1 MASTRILLVRHG
13 QSTWNALGKWQG
25 RADPPLSPL
34 GQQQAA
40 SAAARIGIVDAVIA
54 SPLVRAR
61 QTAEIIAEGIG
72 VGPVDTDNRL
82 IETDAGDWTG
92 LTFHE
97 IRTGWPGW
105 LDQHRWPDN
114 FEKEID
120 IVARMAEALIDI
132 AARHPDASVVAVT
145 HSGAMRNLD
154 RSLGDHDP
162 SIPNL
167 AARWYDVTEF
177 SITGGERLLLAD
189 PEHTTFTGSAQV

>member
-34 GQQQAA
+34 GQQQAV
-40 SAAARIGIVDAVIA
+40 SAAARIGIVDAVVA

-72 VGPVDTDNRL
+72 VGPVDTDDRL

-105 LDQHRWPDN
+105 LDQHKWPDN

-132 AARHPDASVVAVT
+132 AARYPGASVVAVT

-167 AARWYDVTEF
+167 AARWYDVNEF

>member
-1 MASTRILLVRHG
+1 MAATRILLVRHG

-40 SAAARIGIVDAVIA
+40 SAAARLGMVDAVIA

-72 VGPVDTDNRL
+72 VGPVTTDDRL

-114 FEKEID
+114 FEKEVD
-120 IVARMAEALIDI
+120 IVARMTEALIDL
-132 AARHPDASVVAVT
+132 AARHPGASIIAVT

-154 RSLGDHDP
+154 RALGEHDP

-167 AARWYDVTEF
+167 SSRWYDVDGFT
-177 SITGGERLLLAD
+177 ITGGERLLLAD
-189 PEHTTFTGSAQV
+189 PEHTTFTGTAQV

>member
-13 QSTWNALGKWQG
+13 QSTWNAMGKWQG

-40 SAAARIGIVDAVIA
+40 QASTRVGIVDVVVA

-72 VGPVDTDNRL
+72 IGPVETNDCL

-105 LDQHRWPDN
+105 LDNRRWPDN

-120 IVARMAEALIDI
+120 IVARMTEALIEL
-132 AARHPDASVVAVT
+132 AASHPGASIVAVT

-154 RSLGDHDP
+154 RSLGDPHP

-167 AARWYDVTEF
+167 AARWYDVNGF
-177 SITGGERLLLAD
+177 SITGGERMLLAD
-189 PEHTTFTGSAQV
+189 PEHTTSTGTTQV

>member
-1 MASTRILLVRHG
+1 MRTATISSSGVKRAKSAS
-13 QSTWNALGKWQG
+13 
-25 RADPPLSPL
+25 
-34 GQQQAA
+34 
-40 SAAARIGIVDAVIA
+40 ARIGIVDAVIT

-72 VGPVDTDNRL
+72 VGPVDTDDRL

-105 LDQHRWPDN
+105 LDQHKWPDN

-120 IVARMAEALIDI
+120 IVARMAEVLIDI
-132 AARHPDASVVAVT
+132 AARHPGASVVAVT

-167 AARWYDVTEF
+167 AARWYDVNEF
-177 SITGGERLLLAD
+177 SITGGERLFLAD
-189 PEHTTFTGSAQV
+189 PEHTTFTGTAQV

>member
-40 SAAARIGIVDAVIA
+40 SAAARVGIVDAVIA

-72 VGPVDTDNRL
+72 VGPVDTDHRL

-97 IRTGWPGW
+97 IRTGWSSAKGA
-105 LDQHRWPDN
+105 
-114 FEKEID
+114 
-120 IVARMAEALIDI
+120 VASEVL
-132 AARHPDASVVAVT
+132 
-145 HSGAMRNLD
+145 
-154 RSLGDHDP
+154 
-162 SIPNL
+162 
-167 AARWYDVTEF
+167 
-177 SITGGERLLLAD
+177 
-189 PEHTTFTGSAQV
+189 

>member
-40 SAAARIGIVDAVIA
+40 SAAARIGIVDVVLA

-61 QTAEIIAEGIG
+61 QTADIIAEGIG
-72 VGPVDTDNRL
+72 VGPVDTDDRL

-132 AARHPDASVVAVT
+132 AARHPGASVVAVT

-167 AARWYDVTEF
+167 AARWYDVNEF

-189 PEHTTFTGSAQV
+189 PEHTTFTGTAQV

>member
-40 SAAARIGIVDAVIA
+40 SAAARIGMVDTVIA

-72 VGPVDTDNRL
+72 VGPVNTDDRL

-105 LDQHRWPDN
+105 LDQHKWPDN

-120 IVARMAEALIDI
+120 IVARMAEALIEI
-132 AARHPDASVVAVT
+132 AARHPGASVVAVT

-167 AARWYDVTEF
+167 AARWYDVNEF

-189 PEHTTFTGSAQV
+189 PEHTTFTGTAQV

>member
-34 GQQQAA
+34 GQQQAKSA
-40 SAAARIGIVDAVIA
+40 SARIGIVDAVIA

-72 VGPVDTDNRL
+72 VGPVDTDDRL

-105 LDQHRWPDN
+105 LDQHKWPDN

-132 AARHPDASVVAVT
+132 AARHPGASVVAVT

-167 AARWYDVTEF
+167 AARWYDVNEF
-177 SITGGERLLLAD
+177 SITGGERLFLAD
-189 PEHTTFTGSAQV
+189 PEHTTFTGTAQV

>member
-34 GQQQAA
+34 GQQQAK
-40 SAAARIGIVDAVIA
+40 SAAARIGMVDAVMA

-72 VGPVDTDNRL
+72 VGPVDTDDRL

-105 LDQHRWPDN
+105 LDQHKWPDN

-132 AARHPDASVVAVT
+132 AARHPGASVVAVT

-167 AARWYDVTEF
+167 AARWYDVNDL

-189 PEHTTFTGSAQV
+189 PEHTTFTGTAQV

>member
-34 GQQQAA
+34 GQQQAKSA
-40 SAAARIGIVDAVIA
+40 SARIGIVDAVIA

-72 VGPVDTDNRL
+72 VGPVDTDDRL

-105 LDQHRWPDN
+105 LDQHKWPDN

-120 IVARMAEALIDI
+120 IVARMAEVLIDI
-132 AARHPDASVVAVT
+132 AARHPGASVVAVT

-167 AARWYDVTEF
+167 AARWYDVNEF
-177 SITGGERLLLAD
+177 SITGGERLFLAD
-189 PEHTTFTGSAQV
+189 PEHTTFTGTAQV

>member
-13 QSTWNALGKWQG
+13 QSTWNALGRWQG
-25 RADPPLSPL
+25 RANPPLSPL

-40 SAAARIGIVDAVIA
+40 EAAARVGMVDAVFA

-61 QTAEIIAEGIG
+61 QTAEILAEAIGIG
-72 VGPVDTDNRL
+72 PVQTDDRL

-105 LDQHRWPDN
+105 LEDHRYPEN
-114 FEKEID
+114 FEHAD
-120 IVARMAEALIDI
+120 HIVERMTSVMHDI
-132 AARHPDASVVAVT
+132 AAAFPGGTVLAVT
-145 HSGAMRNLD
+145 HSGAIRNVD
-154 RSLGDHDP
+154 RALGDIDT

-167 AARWYDVTEF
+167 SSRSYEVNGTTVVAGD
-177 SITGGERLLLAD
+177 RLLLVDA
-189 PEHTTFTGSAQV
+189 EHTTTTGTAQV

>member
-40 SAAARIGIVDAVIA
+40 SAAARVGIVDAVIA

-72 VGPVDTDNRL
+72 IGPVNTDDRL

-105 LDQHRWPDN
+105 LDQHKWPDN

-120 IVARMAEALIDI
+120 IVARMAEALIDT
-132 AARHPDASVVAVT
+132 AARYPGASVVAVT

-167 AARWYDVTEF
+167 AARWYDVNEF

>member
-40 SAAARIGIVDAVIA
+40 SAAARVGIVDAVIA

-72 VGPVDTDNRL
+72 VGPVDTDDRL

-105 LDQHRWPDN
+105 LDQHKWPDN
-114 FEKEID
+114 FEREID

-132 AARHPDASVVAVT
+132 AARYPGANVVAVT

-167 AARWYDVTEF
+167 AARWYDVNEF

>member
-72 VGPVDTDNRL
+72 VGPVDTDDRL

-132 AARHPDASVVAVT
+132 AARHPGASVVAVT

-167 AARWYDVTEF
+167 AARWYDVNEF
-177 SITGGERLLLAD
+177 SITGGERIFLAD
-189 PEHTTFTGSAQV
+189 PEHTTFTGTAQV

>member
-72 VGPVDTDNRL
+72 VGPVDTDDRL

-105 LDQHRWPDN
+105 LDQHKWPDN

-167 AARWYDVTEF
+167 AARWYDVNEF

>member
-40 SAAARIGIVDAVIA
+40 SAAARIGIVDAVVA

-61 QTAEIIAEGIG
+61 QTAEIIADGIG
-72 VGPVDTDNRL
+72 VGPVHTDDRL

-132 AARHPDASVVAVT
+132 AARHPGANVVAVT

-167 AARWYDVTEF
+167 AARWYDVNEF
-177 SITGGERLLLAD
+177 SIRGGERLLLAD

>member
-72 VGPVDTDNRL
+72 VGPVDTDDRL

-105 LDQHRWPDN
+105 LDQHKWPDN

-132 AARHPDASVVAVT
+132 AARHPGASVVAVT

-167 AARWYDVTEF
+167 AARWYDVKEF
-177 SITGGERLLLAD
+177 SIAGGERLFLAD
-189 PEHTTFTGSAQV
+189 PEHTTFTGTAQV

>member
-72 VGPVDTDNRL
+72 IGPVDTDERL

-105 LDQHRWPDN
+105 LDAHKWPDN
-114 FEKEID
+114 FEKEVD

-132 AARHPDASVVAVT
+132 AARHPGASVVAVT

-154 RSLGDHDP
+154 RSLGDLDP

-167 AARWYDVTEF
+167 AARWYDVSEF
-177 SITGGERLLLAD
+177 SIVGGERLLLAD

>member
-34 GQQQAA
+34 GQRQAA

-61 QTAEIIAEGIG
+61 QTAEIIAGGIG
-72 VGPVDTDNRL
+72 VGPVGTDDRL

-132 AARHPDASVVAVT
+132 AARQPGASVVAVT

-167 AARWYDVTEF
+167 AARWYDVNEF

-189 PEHTTFTGSAQV
+189 PEHTTFTGTAQV

>member
-72 VGPVDTDNRL
+72 VGPVDTDDRL

-132 AARHPDASVVAVT
+132 AARHPGASVVAVT

-167 AARWYDVTEF
+167 AARWYDVNEF
-177 SITGGERLLLAD
+177 SITGGERLFLAD
-189 PEHTTFTGSAQV
+189 PEHTTFTGTAQV

>member
-40 SAAARIGIVDAVIA
+40 SAATRIGIVDAVIS

-105 LDQHRWPDN
+105 LDQHKWPDN

-132 AARHPDASVVAVT
+132 AARHPGASVVAVT

-167 AARWYDVTEF
+167 AARWYDVNEF
-177 SITGGERLLLAD
+177 SIAGGERLLLAD
-189 PEHTTFTGSAQV
+189 PEHTTFTGTAQV

>member
-40 SAAARIGIVDAVIA
+40 SAAARIGMVDAVIA

-72 VGPVDTDNRL
+72 VGPVDTDDRL

-105 LDQHRWPDN
+105 LDQHKWPDN

-132 AARHPDASVVAVT
+132 AARHPGASVVAVT
-145 HSGAMRNLD
+145 HSGVMRNLD

-167 AARWYDVTEF
+167 AARWYDVNEF
-177 SITGGERLLLAD
+177 SITGGERLFLAD
-189 PEHTTFTGSAQV
+189 PEHTTFTGTAQV

>member
-72 VGPVDTDNRL
+72 VGPVDTDDRL

-132 AARHPDASVVAVT
+132 AARHPGASIVAVT

-167 AARWYDVTEF
+167 AARWYDVNEF
-177 SITGGERLLLAD
+177 SITGGDRLFLAD
-189 PEHTTFTGSAQV
+189 PEHTTFTGTAQV

>member
-34 GQQQAA
+34 GQQQAKSA
-40 SAAARIGIVDAVIA
+40 SARIGIVDAVIA

-72 VGPVDTDNRL
+72 VGPVDTDDRL

-105 LDQHRWPDN
+105 LDQHKWPDN

-132 AARHPDASVVAVT
+132 AARHPGASVVAVT

-167 AARWYDVTEF
+167 AARWYDVSEF
-177 SITGGERLLLAD
+177 SITGGERLFLAD
-189 PEHTTFTGSAQV
+189 PEHTTFTGTAQV

>member
-40 SAAARIGIVDAVIA
+40 SAAARIGMVDAVIA

-72 VGPVDTDNRL
+72 VGPVNTDDRL

-105 LDQHRWPDN
+105 LDQHKWPDN

-120 IVARMAEALIDI
+120 IVARMAEALIEI
-132 AARHPDASVVAVT
+132 AARHPGASVVAVT

-167 AARWYDVTEF
+167 AARWYDVNEF

-189 PEHTTFTGSAQV
+189 PEHTTFTGTAQV

>member
-72 VGPVDTDNRL
+72 VGPVDTDDRL

-105 LDQHRWPDN
+105 LDQHKWPDN

-132 AARHPDASVVAVT
+132 AARHPEASVVAVT

-167 AARWYDVTEF
+167 AARWYDVSEF
-177 SITGGERLLLAD
+177 SITGGERLFLAD
-189 PEHTTFTGSAQV
+189 PEHTTFTGTAQV

>member
-1 MASTRILLVRHG
+1 M
-13 QSTWNALGKWQG
+13 GKWQG

-40 SAAARIGIVDAVIA
+40 QAAMRVGMVEAVVA

-61 QTAEIIAEGIG
+61 QTAEIIAESIG
-72 VGPVDTDNRL
+72 VGPVETNDNL

-92 LTFHE
+92 LTFHQ

-105 LDQHRWPDN
+105 LDEHRWPEN
-114 FEKEID
+114 FERETD
-120 IVARMAEALIDI
+120 IVARMTEALIGI
-132 AARHPDASVVAVT
+132 AERFTGGSIVAVT

-154 RSLGDHDP
+154 RSLGDLDP

-167 AARWYDVTEF
+167 GARWYDVNGFT
-177 SITGGERLLLAD
+177 ITGGERLLLVNH
-189 PEHTTFTGSAQV
+189 EHTTSTGTTQV

>member
-72 VGPVDTDNRL
+72 VGPVDTDDRL

-105 LDQHRWPDN
+105 LDQHKWPDN

-132 AARHPDASVVAVT
+132 AARHPGASVVAVT

-167 AARWYDVTEF
+167 AARWYDVSEF
-177 SITGGERLLLAD
+177 SITGGERLFLAD
-189 PEHTTFTGSAQV
+189 PEHTTFTGTAQV

>member
-34 GQQQAA
+34 GQQQAKSA
-40 SAAARIGIVDAVIA
+40 SARIGIVDAVIA

-72 VGPVDTDNRL
+72 VGPVDTDDRL

-105 LDQHRWPDN
+105 LDQHKWPDN

-132 AARHPDASVVAVT
+132 AARHPGASVVAVT

-167 AARWYDVTEF
+167 AARWYDVSEF

>member
-40 SAAARIGIVDAVIA
+40 SAAARVGIVDAVIA

-72 VGPVDTDNRL
+72 IGPVDTDDRL

-105 LDQHRWPDN
+105 LDQHKWPDN

-120 IVARMAEALIDI
+120 IVARMAEALIDT
-132 AARHPDASVVAVT
+132 AARYPGASVVAVT

-167 AARWYDVTEF
+167 AARWYDVNEF

>member
-72 VGPVDTDNRL
+72 VGPVDTDDRL

-105 LDQHRWPDN
+105 LDQHKWPDN

-132 AARHPDASVVAVT
+132 AARHPGASVVAVT

-167 AARWYDVTEF
+167 AARWYEVNEF
-177 SITGGERLLLAD
+177 SISGGERLLLAD

>member
-72 VGPVDTDNRL
+72 VGPVDTDDRL

-105 LDQHRWPDN
+105 LDQHKWPDN

-132 AARHPDASVVAVT
+132 AARHPGASVVAVT

-167 AARWYDVTEF
+167 AARWYDVNEF
-177 SITGGERLLLAD
+177 SIAGGERLLLAD
-189 PEHTTFTGSAQV
+189 PEHTTFTGTAQV